1 LPKIITH
8 LKCSQIDI
16 GVFLKILSYLILL
29 LPHFVEAA
37 PSITI
42 AVNQIGYV
50 SNWPKNAFLINSLM
64 PDQEV
69 SLIQDKTEIE
79 VLKIKPGKQINAQN
93 GVYIQKLDF
102 TDVIKSGQYYLK
114 QNDIKSGSFTINSFP
129 FVDVYQTALRSYF
142 LQRCGVSL
150 ADKSGLSHEACHLQD
165 ATIATTVDAALH
177 GEHLQATGGWHD
189 AGDFGKYIAPASAT
203 VNRLLSLYEDTP
215 GLFTDGQ
222 LDIPESSNGVPD
234 ILDEVKFELEW
245 MLTMQRQDG
254 AVYRKLSG
262 AHWPNVGSPDLDDQ
276 PRFVYGVSS
285 PETAKFA
292 SSLAMAA
299 RVYKAIDSESA
310 ARYLKAAEKAWG
322 WLANLQTQYID
333 IQPGDDTGSGKYL
346 LSQIDQEPALK
357 TDVDDKLAA
366 AIELYLSTHNSEYE
380 AYIEENMLDI
390 TYTLYEWKDIT
401 ALSFYHLMQQDSNP
415 DFSNIRRRIR
425 SALINRAD
433 KLLASNKSNPYGLAS
448 TRFIW
453 GSNKMVA
460 EEGITLVHA
469 YIIKKDEAYLKA
481 AVDQLDYLLGKNP
494 LDVSYVSGFGDN
506 SVRFPNHLHAR
517 SAKIALKG
525 FMVGGPNSLGQD
537 NITPKNLGA
546 LSYVDND
553 HAYASNEYAIDYNS
567 AFIGLVVTLM
577 TLTDQ
582 AKTQIKLGN

>member
-1 LPKIITH
+1 MIIFRKIP
-8 LKCSQIDI
+8 
-16 GVFLKILSYLILL
+16 VFLLILL
-29 LPHFVEAA
+29 ANTAEAGPPA
-37 PSITI
+37 AIG
-42 AVNQIGYV
+42 VNQIGYV
-50 SNWPKNAFLINSLM
+50 NNWPKSAFLVNSAM
-64 PDQEV
+64 PEQEV
-69 SLIQDKTEIE
+69 SLIEDKTEVE
-79 VLKIKPGKQINAQN
+79 VLKIKPSKQINAQD
-93 GVYIQKLDF
+93 GVNVQKLDF
-102 TDVIKSGQYYLK
+102 TEVVKNGHYYLK
-114 QNDIKSGSFTINSFP
+114 QNDLKSATFTINSFP
-129 FVDVYQTALRSYF
+129 FEDIYQTALRSYYI
-142 LQRCGVSL
+142 QRCGVSL
-150 ADKSGLSHEACHLQD
+150 KDKSGLSHEACHLQD
-165 ATIATTVDAALH
+165 ATIATTAGAASH

-203 VNRLLSLYEDTP
+203 VNRLLSLYEDNP
-215 GLFTDGQ
+215 NLFTDGQ

-262 AHWPNVGSPDLDDQ
+262 AQWPTVGSPDLDDQ

-292 SSLAMAA
+292 SSLAIAA
-299 RVYKAIDSESA
+299 RAYKAIDPDSA
-310 ARYLKAAEKAWG
+310 ARYLKAAEKAWS
-322 WLANLQTQYID
+322 WLATLQTQYID
-333 IQPGDDTGSGKYL
+333 IQPNDDKGSGKYL
-346 LSQIDQEPALK
+346 LSQIDLEPTLK
-357 TDVDDKLAA
+357 TDADDRLAA
-366 AIELYLSTHNSEYE
+366 AIELYLSTHKAEYE
-380 AYIEENMLDI
+380 SYIEENMLDFN
-390 TYTLYEWKDIT
+390 YTLYEWKDIT

-415 DFSNIRRRIR
+415 SFSNIRKRVRT
-425 SALINRAD
+425 ALIKSAD
-433 KLLASNKSNPYGLAS
+433 RLLASNKSNPYGLAS

-469 YIIKKDEAYLKA
+469 YTIKKDEAYLKA
-481 AVDQLDYLLGKNP
+481 AVEQLDYLLGKNP
-494 LDVSYVSGFGDN
+494 LDISYVSGFGDN

-517 SAKIALKG
+517 SAKISLKG

-577 TLTDQ
+577 TLNDHL
-582 AKTQIKLGN
+582 KTPIKLEN

>member
-1 LPKIITH
+1 MAMI
-8 LKCSQIDI
+8 Q
-16 GVFLKILSYLILL
+16 KILVCLLILFASTAGAG
-29 LPHFVEAA
+29 PPAA
-37 PSITI
+37 IG
-42 AVNQIGYV
+42 VNQIGYV
-50 SNWPKNAFLINSLM
+50 SNWPKSAVLINSAM
-64 PDQEV
+64 PEQEV
-69 SLIQDKTEIE
+69 SLIEDKTEIE
-79 VLKIKPGKQINAQN
+79 VLKIKASKPINAQD
-93 GVYIQKLDF
+93 GVNVQKLDF
-102 TDVIKSGQYYLK
+102 TEVTKNGSYYLK
-114 QNDIKSGSFTINSFP
+114 QNDLKSATFTINSFP
-129 FVDVYQTALRSYF
+129 FENVYQTALRSYYI
-142 LQRCGVSL
+142 QRCGVSL
-150 ADKSGLSHEACHLQD
+150 IDKSGLSHEACHLQD
-165 ATIATTVDAALH
+165 ANIATTSGATLL
-177 GEHLQATGGWHD
+177 GEHLHATGGWHD
-189 AGDFGKYIAPASAT
+189 AGDFGKYIAPASAA
-203 VNRLLSLYEDTP
+203 VNRLLSLYEDNP
-215 GLFTDGQ
+215 NLFTDGQ
-222 LDIPESSNGVPD
+222 LDIPESNNGVPD

-262 AHWPNVGSPDLDDQ
+262 AHWPTVGSPDLDDQ

-299 RVYKAIDSESA
+299 RVYKTIDSDSA

-322 WLANLQTQYID
+322 WLATLQTQYID
-333 IQPGDDTGSGKYL
+333 IQPDDDKGSGKYL
-346 LSQIDQEPALK
+346 LSPIDQEPNLK
-357 TDVDDKLAA
+357 SDIDDRLAA
-366 AIELYLSTHNSEYE
+366 AIELYLSTQKVEYKS
-380 AYIEENMLDI
+380 YIEENMLDI
-390 TYTLYEWKDIT
+390 NYTLYEWKDIT
-401 ALSFYHLMQQDSNP
+401 ALSFYHLMQQDSSP
-415 DFSNIRRRIR
+415 IFSNIRKRIR
-425 SALINRAD
+425 TELIKRAD

-460 EEGITLVHA
+460 EEGITLALA
-469 YIIKKDEAYLKA
+469 YAIKKDQAYLKA

-494 LDVSYVSGFGDN
+494 LDISYVSGFGEN

-577 TLTDQ
+577 TLSDHL
-582 AKTQIKLGN
+582 KTPINLGN